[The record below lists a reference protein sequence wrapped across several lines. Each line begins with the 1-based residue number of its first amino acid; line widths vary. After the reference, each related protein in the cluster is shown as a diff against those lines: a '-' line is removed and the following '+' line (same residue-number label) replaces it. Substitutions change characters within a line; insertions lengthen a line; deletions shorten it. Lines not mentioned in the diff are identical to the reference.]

1 MSPISPV
8 KVSTW
13 PFHLAFYILQI
24 WVSLITFKRLTAA
37 FDYDR
42 QSFVHHPALSLLL
55 LLHHLYQ
62 LISCFVFIQC
72 FVSENQKQWTKILSY
87 SFWTMRDTT
96 WSDLSTWFAPSQH
109 NRKSYSNAATALAG
123 KVLFLSFCTYFAF
136 FYLWFWL
143 FHFLFCFIV
152 LPQEHFFFTS
162 HQLYCRIVA
171 ELQLVLSCVFTK
183 VSNNRKKY

>member
-24 WVSLITFKRLTAA
+24 WVSLITSKRLTAA

-109 NRKSYSNAATALAG
+109 NRKSYSNAATALAENRKG
-123 KVLFLSFCTYFAF
+123 AVFVFLYLFCLFLPLVLAFSLPFLLHSFASRTF
-136 FYLWFWL
+136 F
-143 FHFLFCFIV
+143 FHFSSIV
-152 LPQEHFFFTS
+152 LQD
-162 HQLYCRIVA
+162 
-171 ELQLVLSCVFTK
+171 SCCIAIGAFMCFH
-183 VSNNRKKY
+183 